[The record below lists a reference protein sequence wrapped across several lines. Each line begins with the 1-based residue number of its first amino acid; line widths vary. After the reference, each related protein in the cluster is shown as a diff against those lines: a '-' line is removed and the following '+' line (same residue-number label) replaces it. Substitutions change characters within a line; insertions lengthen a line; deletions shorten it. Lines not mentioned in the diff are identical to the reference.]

1 MLTCYGFYVI
11 MNITH
16 GRLRWGVYGM
26 EETLR
31 QLLEGQKQLVVGQ
44 QRVELR
50 LDKMDKRFDKIDGRL
65 DKMDERFDKIDG
77 RLDKMDERFD
87 RIEIQQGENTEFI
100 KALLHHSEHQ
110 KAQMDQLLHVTAR
123 IEGEIK
129 SIRTDLGAVEAIT
142 AKNWNDIIQLRVA
155 K

>member
-1 MLTCYGFYVI
+1 MLTCYCFYVI

-16 GRLRWGVYGM
+16 GQRRWGGYGM

-31 QLLEGQKQLVVGQ
+31 QLLEGQNQLVVGQ

-50 LDKMDKRFDKIDGRL
+50 LDKI
-65 DKMDERFDKIDG
+65 DERFDKIDG
-77 RLDKMDERFD
+77 RLEKMDERFD

-110 KAQMDQLLHVTAR
+110 KAQMDQLLHITAR

>member
-1 MLTCYGFYVI
+1 MVNVG
-11 MNITH
+11 
-16 GRLRWGVYGM
+16 GGGYGM

-31 QLLEGQKQLVVGQ
+31 QLLEGQNQLVVGQ

-50 LDKMDKRFDKIDGRL
+50 LDKI
-65 DKMDERFDKIDG
+65 DERFDKIDG
-77 RLDKMDERFD
+77 RLEKMDERFD

-110 KAQMDQLLHVTAR
+110 KAQMDQLLHITAR